1 MSEFVIEMR
10 EPAASGIAVVRGI
23 GASVKVGDRVGV
35 LSAGGKGVGEAE
47 TTRGETGS
55 SVWVIDID
63 DLLVE
68 EGDRLQAANKMSK
81 RNVLQ
86 PFQRRL
92 TASRPTT

>member
-10 EPAASGIAVVRGI
+10 EPVASGTAVVRGI
-23 GASVKVGDRVGV
+23 GASVTVGDRVGV
-35 LSAGGKGVGEAE
+35 LSAGGKGVGEPE